1 VLQCVAVCCSVLQ
14 CVAVCCS
21 VLQCVAVCCSVLQS
35 VAVSCSDNTHNT
47 QRHALSTPCYLDA
60 ACRYTCSKFYVK
72 RALYPTMSKRPTSYI
87 KKARFPRAK
96 DPFFQKTPLFIQ
108 KSPVSYSVARIRRI
122 PYLHKSFI
130 SAKEPYIPQKSPIT
144 GGSFAKETSNLRHPV
159 HIRHPVRQKSPVS
172 YAKGPL
178 YSISKEPCILCQKSP
193 LFYIKRA
200 LFPTPKDP
208 SILYQKSPVFYVKKA
223 LYCISKEPCFLRQK
237 TPLCYIKRALYLV
250 SSNARI

>member
-72 RALYPTMSKRPTSYI
+72 RALYPTMSKRPTSHI

-96 DPFFQKTPLFIQ
+96 DPSFQKTPLFI
-108 KSPVSYSVARIRRI
+108 KRALYRTAWRGYVG
-122 PYLHKSFI
+122 YLIFI
-130 SAKEPYIPQKSPIT
+130 SHSFPQKSPI
-144 GGSFAKETSNLRHPV
+144 FR
-159 HIRHPVRQKSPVS
+159 
-172 YAKGPL
+172 
-178 YSISKEPCILCQKSP
+178 
-193 LFYIKRA
+193 KRA
-200 LFPTPKDP
+200 L
-208 SILYQKSPVFYVKKA
+208 
-223 LYCISKEPCFLRQK
+223 
-237 TPLCYIKRALYLV
+237 
-250 SSNARI
+250 